1 MYKFAFFTLF
11 LLLPWAVLL
20 SQGPPIFTDTPIML
34 GLEGGGVR
42 TFGKY
47 VKKENTKIYIQPI
60 ALPFNLRAN
69 WQIGAILPFIGKW
82 PRDAQGYF
90 GLGDVKVFSKYQLH
104 AWNGKGK
111 TFRTLVKLVQSFPS
125 GKEPLGS
132 DRWTTSLGLASGLI
146 NLKYGLYANLNYQ
159 RSSGPNPDKLTYNLA
174 LAYPLLPQQYPPK
187 QLNIYLEFNGS
198 YVFGLQQNAYFLS
211 PGLQWIQGRKFLIE
225 TGLQIPLREDV
236 VENVR
241 TRFAFLFGLR
251 ALLF

>member
-1 MYKFAFFTLF
+1 MDKFAFFTLL
-11 LLLPWAVLL
+11 LLLPWTVLL

-34 GLEGGGVR
+34 GLEGGGMR

-69 WQIGAILPFIGKW
+69 WQIGTILPLTGKW
-82 PRDAQGYF
+82 PGNAQGQF
-90 GLGDVKVFSKYQLH
+90 GLGDVKIFTKYQLH
-104 AWNGKGK
+104 SWNGKGK
-111 TFRTLVKLVQSFPS
+111 TFRTLIKLTQSFPS
-125 GKEPLGS
+125 GAPPLGS
-132 DRWTTSLGLASGLI
+132 GNWTTSLGLVSGLI

-187 QLNIYLEFNGS
+187 QLNVYLEFNGS
-198 YVFGLQQNAYFLS
+198 YVSRLQQNIYFLS
-211 PGLQWIQGRKFLIE
+211 PGFQWIQGRKFLIE

-236 VENVR
+236 EENAH
-241 TRFAFLFGLR
+241 TRFAFLLGLR